1 MRLEL
6 CYITK
11 RECTNYT
18 EIIML
23 CRTKE
28 GIRYKISVKDFEPY
42 FYVPLSE
49 LDPDLIE
56 RLKKEGL
63 VKRVELTKMKSLD
76 GKDVARIVCY
86 RAVDVPK
93 VREYFKQT
101 YEADVPFVVRFMID
115 KGIKNGIEV
124 RKLSE
129 ELSHREIMGW

>member
-1 MRLEL
+1 MKLEL

-11 RECTNYT
+11 REHSNYT

-28 GIRYKISVKDFEPY
+28 GIRYKISIKDFEPY

-63 VKRVELTKMKSLD
+63 IKRVELTSLKSLD
-76 GKDVARIVCY
+76 GKDVAKIVCY

-93 VREYFKQT
+93 VREHFKQT

-124 RKLSE
+124 AKVADV
-129 ELSHREIMGW
+129 LSHKEVKGW